1 MVVVNQVTACWSMSE
16 DQLLIM
22 LLQLRFNKILALS
35 KAALVHLRISIFSNN
50 GHLGWH
56 LDLPGILLSL
66 VQSG

>member
-1 MVVVNQVTACWSMSE
+1 MMTNVLFIMAMSK

-22 LLQLRFNKILALS
+22 LLQLKFNKILALS

>member
-1 MVVVNQVTACWSMSE
+1 MAMSK

-22 LLQLRFNKILALS
+22 LLQLKFKKILALS
-35 KAALVHLRISIFSNN
+35 KAALVHLRISIFSND